1 MRQINSLKSI
11 LNSITDKYK
20 IDDDQKYLK
29 FLKFW
34 QKKIPQHIQNA
45 IKPRKII
52 SEILYIDVINNTWKQ
67 IILVEKSKF
76 VQLINKNTESHF
88 QDIIIE

>member
-67 IILVEKSKF
+67 IILVEKSNF